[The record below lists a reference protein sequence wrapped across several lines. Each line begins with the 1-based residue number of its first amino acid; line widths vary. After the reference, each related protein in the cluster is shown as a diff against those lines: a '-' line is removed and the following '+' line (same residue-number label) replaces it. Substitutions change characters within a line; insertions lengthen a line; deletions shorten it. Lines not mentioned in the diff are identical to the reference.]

1 MKTQKI
7 VRDSLFFSAISILLM
22 VFLCNVHAGIKGEV
36 EINSVILV
44 SKVNS
49 ESIINFGELEN
60 YYSVPPGYDIAAT
73 ATFTHT
79 LLTVKCS
86 MKRIIEC
93 AEEVAKERNYHGYG
107 LVNVKKPDIF
117 NSCYSANIVFFVAR
131 N

>member
-7 VRDSLFFSAISILLM
+7 VRISMFLIGISMLLC
-22 VFLCNVHAGIKGEV
+22 VFWCNSDAGIKGEI
-36 EINSVILV
+36 EMNSIIIE

-49 ESIINFGELEN
+49 ETIINFGELAN
-60 YYSVPPGYDIAAT
+60 YYAVPPGYEIAAT
-73 ATFTHT
+73 ATFTYT
-79 LLTVKCS
+79 FMTIKCS
-86 MKRIIEC
+86 LNRIIEC
-93 AEEVAKERNYHGYG
+93 AEETAKEKKYHGFG

>member
-7 VRDSLFFSAISILLM
+7 VRISMFFSAISMLLC
-22 VFLCNVHAGIKGEV
+22 VFWCNSHAGLKGEI

-44 SKVNS
+44 SKDSAEN
-49 ESIINFGELEN
+49 IIDFGELEN

-73 ATFTHT
+73 ATFTYT

-86 MKRIIEC
+86 MNRIKEC
-93 AEEVAKERNYHGYG
+93 AEETAKEKKYHGYG

-117 NSCYSANIVFFVAR
+117 NTCYSANIVFFVAR